1 MIYLD
6 NAATTKPSESA
17 FARATAFV
25 TEKYYN
31 PSALYAEGY
40 ALQGEL
46 KKAQI
51 GRAHV

>member
-6 NAATTKPSESA
+6 NAATTRPEDCVLEAADRYLKEQ
-17 FARATAFV
+17 F
-25 TEKYYN
+25 YN

-40 ALQGEL
+40 NLHLE
-46 KKAQI
+46 QI